1 MLRIGNI
8 RNKFQKRLIR
18 PLYAQT
24 QATPYAATLHSSL
37 RNSDGSVR
45 LPLSSDTTGGGFPLT
60 RSAAAATYK
69 SGLVSGLVVV
79 KGPGETVVVH
89 NGADPA
95 TAGTAPRA
103 FGLLANFVGGELDD
117 LGSEDFV
124 GVWRGPDS
132 VFELLAPAFDD
143 TGLAAAYSAATAGV
157 PVKLYAGADGRLTS
171 DPGATNGNRA
181 YVADLVERVSAQ
193 RIVIDLKV

>member
-24 QATPYAATLHSSL
+24 QAYPYGAFLHASL

-45 LPLSSDTTGGGFPLT
+45 LPLAADTTGGGYPLT
-60 RSAAAATYK
+60 RSADAYVYK
-69 SGLVSGLVVV
+69 GGLPSGLVVV

-117 LGSEDFV
+117 LGSEDAV

-132 VFELLAPAFDD
+132 VFEILAPAFDD
-143 TGLAAAYSAATAGV
+143 TGLAAAYSSATAGV
-157 PVKLYAGADGRLTS
+157 PVKLYAGADGRLTAN
-171 DPGATNGNRA
+171 DGATNHNRA
-181 YVADLVERVSAQ
+181 YVADLVERVSSQ
-193 RIVIDLKV
+193 VIRIDLKV